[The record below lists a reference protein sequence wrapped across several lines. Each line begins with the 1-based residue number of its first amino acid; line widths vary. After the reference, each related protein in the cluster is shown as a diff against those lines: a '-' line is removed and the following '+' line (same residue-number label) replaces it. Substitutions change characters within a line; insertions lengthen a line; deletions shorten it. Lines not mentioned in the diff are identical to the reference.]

1 MLTNRQTGCL
11 RSQLSEIDT
20 FVALRAVSEIARP
33 IFICLRAQ
41 TCCHRLPRFGL
52 TKPLQIMSASVQS
65 PNLRTEAIAG
75 VTTFFTMAY
84 IIVVNPSILSTPGTG
99 MAFSGVLTATVLVC
113 FVMTLLMGLYAKLP
127 FAVAPG
133 MGINAYF
140 TFTIILTQKVWWQVA
155 LGIVFWAGVL
165 FLIISVTP
173 VRETIAKAIPAE
185 LRLGTAAGIGIFLT
199 FIGLKNAGLIAAD
212 PVTFVKL
219 GTLGLPAI
227 LTVVAT
233 SISVWLLTRKSAFAF
248 LAGIAAATLLGWA
261 LGLVKAPPRLLSAP
275 DFSTVFLKLDILGA
289 LKLSLLPAIIGI
301 LFTDLFDSI
310 STFIGVAHAADLLDE
325 HGHPKNLKQG
335 LVVDSLATLG
345 AGVAGTSSGTA
356 YIESIAGINMGG
368 RTGMTSVFTALCFLP
383 CFFLAP
389 LAGMVPPYATASVL
403 ILVGT
408 SMFRSVGKIS
418 FSKIEEGLPA
428 FLTIILIPLT
438 FSITQGILW
447 GFISHVG
454 LYWIVGRRR
463 DVHPVMYALAAVSV
477 GLLLLEHVRF

>member
-1 MLTNRQTGCL
+1 LIVPAKHDDLSQALQLVSIDQSHPRDPPVSATENPK
-11 RSQLSEIDT
+11 RSI
-20 FVALRAVSEIARP
+20 
-33 IFICLRAQ
+33 
-41 TCCHRLPRFGL
+41 
-52 TKPLQIMSASVQS
+52 
-65 PNLRTEAIAG
+65 RTEAIAG
-75 VTTFFTMAY
+75 ITTFFTMSY
-84 IIVVNPSILSTPGTG
+84 IFVVNPSILSTPGTG

-113 FVMTLLMGLYAKLP
+113 FVMTLFMGLYAKLP

-165 FLIISVTP
+165 FLVISVTP
-173 VRETIAKAIPAE
+173 VRETIAKAIPTE
-185 LRLGTAAGIGIFLT
+185 LRLAAAAGIGIFLT

-212 PVTFVKL
+212 PVTFVRL
-219 GTLGLPAI
+219 GTLGLPAL
-227 LTVVAT
+227 LTIVAT
-233 SISVWLLTRKSAFAF
+233 AISVWLLTRKSAFAF
-248 LAGIAAATLLGWA
+248 LAGIVVATLAGWA
-261 LGLVKAPPRLLSAP
+261 FGLVKPADHLFSAP
-275 DFSTVFLKLDILGA
+275 DFKTVFLKLDILGA

-335 LVVDSLATLG
+335 LIVDSFATLG
-345 AGVAGTSSGTA
+345 AGVFGTSSGTA
-356 YIESIAGINMGG
+356 YIESVAGINMGG
-368 RTGMTSVFTALCFLP
+368 RTGLTSVFTALCFLP

-389 LAGMVPPYATASVL
+389 LAGMVPAYATASVL
-403 ILVGT
+403 ILVGA
-408 SMFRSVGKIS
+408 SMFRSVARIS

-454 LYWIVGRRR
+454 LYLIVGRRR
-463 DVHPVMYALAAVSV
+463 DIHPVMYALALVSI
-477 GLLLLEHVRF
+477 GLLLLEHVKFS